1 MTPHGPAATAGTMA
15 NPTNVSRTG
24 MGDQPAPPV
33 AQAAAPPP
41 PAPPVEEP
49 LGEPG
54 GTGVEPN
61 TVTVKPGDT
70 LSSIAAEQLGDP
82 RRAWQ
87 IAQANDIRHPN
98 RIAPGMTLRLPTA
111 AADMPSPR
119 PRPATPPS
127 PGSPPV
133 GDYFEGF
140 LGGEPPFS
148 GGAGAKASPGAVPL
162 PRERPYRDPGALGSD
177 PATMDKLRQD
187 LERLRGGAGG
197 NVRGGAGGDRLSSPV
212 EQGGQRSFADAVRVG
227 LNPFSDP
234 MAARLAQNRASGT
247 PLGGGSGGDVRG
259 GAGGDTLRGEQ
270 KFWTNYGSDDGK
282 YGWRSMDEIQRQIG
296 DTGIPTE
303 QNLFLGPGGADRFRD
318 YYNRG
323 KEDERGQTYQP
334 MSRNVSGAGTD
345 VAALSDNDNGPRGP
359 SMIPGSRLPVPY
371 EPNRMQD
378 WLRRGTI
385 PLPRPGNQAAIDYY
399 GQFA

>member
-15 NPTNVSRTG
+15 NPTNVYRG
-24 MGDQPAPPV
+24 APQPAPPV

-70 LSSIAAEQLGDP
+70 LSSIAADQLGDP

-87 IAQANDIRHPN
+87 IAQANDLRNPN
-98 RIAPGMTLRLPTA
+98 RISPGMTLRLPTA

-133 GDYFEGF
+133 GDYFSGF

-177 PATMDKLRQD
+177 PATQERMRQD
-187 LERLRGGAGG
+187 LERLR
-197 NVRGGAGGDRLSSPV
+197 S
-212 EQGGQRSFADAVRVG
+212 QRSNVE
-227 LNPFSDP
+227 
-234 MAARLAQNRASGT
+234 
-247 PLGGGSGGDVRG
+247 GGG
-259 GAGGDTLRGEQ
+259 
-270 KFWTNYGSDDGK
+270 TN
-282 YGWRSMDEIQRQIG
+282 
-296 DTGIPTE
+296 
-303 QNLFLGPGGADRFRD
+303 
-318 YYNRG
+318 
-323 KEDERGQTYQP
+323 
-334 MSRNVSGAGTD
+334 
-345 VAALSDNDNGPRGP
+345 VAALSANDNGLPGVPAMTNP
-359 SMIPGSRLPVPY
+359 SKPLPVPFS
-371 EPNRMQD
+371 PNRMQD
-378 WLRRGTI
+378 WLRRGII
-385 PLPRPGNQAAIDYY
+385 PLPRPGNQAATDYY

>member
-15 NPTNVSRTG
+15 NPTNVYRG
-24 MGDQPAPPV
+24 APQPAPPV

-70 LSSIAAEQLGDP
+70 LSSIAADQLGDP

-119 PRPATPPS
+119 PRPAIPPS

-148 GGAGAKASPGAVPL
+148 GGAGAKASPGAVPS
-162 PRERPYRDPGALGSD
+162 PRERPYRDPGALGAD
-177 PATMDKLRQD
+177 PATMDKMRQD
-187 LERLRGGAGG
+187 LERLRGGSGG

-247 PLGGGSGGDVRG
+247 PGRQVGGD
-259 GAGGDTLRGEQ
+259 A
-270 KFWTNYGSDDGK
+270 
-282 YGWRSMDEIQRQIG
+282 
-296 DTGIPTE
+296 
-303 QNLFLGPGGADRFRD
+303 
-318 YYNRG
+318 
-323 KEDERGQTYQP
+323 
-334 MSRNVSGAGTD
+334 D

-371 EPNRMQD
+371 DPNRMQD